1 VQLDLDSNPPVI
13 GYHLNGESFGP
24 GTLYF
29 PYTSCLPAAHGST
42 LEGIGVL

>member
-24 GTLYF
+24 GTAHL
-29 PYTSCLPAAHGST
+29 LP
-42 LEGIGVL
+42 IGHQL